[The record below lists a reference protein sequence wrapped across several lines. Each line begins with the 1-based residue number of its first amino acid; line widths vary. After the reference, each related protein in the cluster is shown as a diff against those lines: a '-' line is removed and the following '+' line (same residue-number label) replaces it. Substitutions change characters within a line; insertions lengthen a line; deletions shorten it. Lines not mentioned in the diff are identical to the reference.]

1 MFKPYVGGAWKPP
14 KADCDSFTP
23 QSMFG
28 VSRKICIRNCVTER
42 IPVYEHIL
50 GGVSTATAAFTDKDT
65 LTVSGSGT
73 AVVTLEHRWKDQQY
87 SAGTAVDTI
96 NVGGVT
102 FTRSGTRGKTTQTI
116 SLTAGT
122 YAITYTGLHPT
133 GGYNVEVN
141 QEYGTNKT
149 IVFRDGHGSDVNGR
163 FSILSNSISSDH
175 MYSIS
180 NSQPGG
186 YASKSTPH
194 FYGHASQGARGSV
207 PVYISYSSTTV
218 DHMLTTDPTG
228 EVSTM
233 NAAGMGSRDT
243 VLFYGFSD
251 KQDMISELMD
261 GEIAAPLYRYYS
273 PQSNDHRYTL
283 TPIGGPPL
291 ESNLREGFFNLT
303 DKAETYLNFT
313 FNCQKGSAA
322 YDNTM
327 GWYVTNANNEPIHG
341 RVLLE
346 NATDASG
353 RFDFKV
359 TADELNPYIPCK
371 LGFFMIPDGDNR
383 GTSKGDAVT
392 FTNTGNGWRID
403 QSTSAQSQNLVAF
416 SQPHLNK
423 DGKDM
428 TRWPDRT
435 WQYWEDLID
444 NPDNDFND
452 MKLSYHLRYGDSEYL
467 YEGIQCYVFTN
478 PAVPE
483 YADIVTQDTSCDS
496 TIFKKE
502 FRNIAMTRNECGK
515 MNEAKE
521 SFGCANCTGGVSYK
535 LNTTQSVRVRRN
547 ANLSIRSNGGMT
559 GGYGDCTEFTWAL
572 RRNGTEF
579 YEKRS
584 KVRDWEKIGKT
595 LVQFAVAKGDKITFQ
610 LKSIDSGHY
619 NGRVTPSMS
628 IRDEDTGE
636 FLFHWDLL
644 LTTVSNSYRTSNPAQ
659 NNGNLA
665 SHEPTEPCG
674 LPISFQ
680 MFNYEEDDDDNT
692 KENYT
697 TVLSNRV
704 VSTSQGVSGNGL
716 EVRGAGETN
725 NMMFVNYSKV
735 SDLNDGDTGFIETEG
750 ANGIVLKLKYTIH
763 DAEEFE
769 TNWELV
775 EVLDYGAGGFQ
786 VNDEFNIIVGEVPED
801 EQEDFLYGRNEY
813 YLGIKVTGINDVE
826 CPQGANSDGE
836 ILDISIGSQAA
847 FLSQPRQIDQ
857 LVVNNKVMQSNEYV
871 VNMDEM
877 LGSFFRIDESNQ
889 AQSFHEYFLKQTSLG
904 NAVEFM
910 TDYFDEESKGKGLR
924 FRLKIRITYKLAY
937 QNGDP
942 VRYNRY
948 GFFGNVSI
956 HQVMDYGKAYS
967 EGFIMRADWPPT
979 QLQYTQGKEPQS
991 PYYPKQTDL
1000 PRNVRVRD
1008 ATNSRYKRNARF
1020 AIYQQMHDKTSQV
1033 WYSNQN
1039 AYLPNQQRWFDIIA
1053 TEVN

>member
-1 MFKPYVGGAWKPP
+1 
-14 KADCDSFTP
+14 
-23 QSMFG
+23 
-28 VSRKICIRNCVTER
+28 
-42 IPVYEHIL
+42 
-50 GGVSTATAAFTDKDT
+50 
-65 LTVSGSGT
+65 
-73 AVVTLEHRWKDQQY
+73 
-87 SAGTAVDTI
+87 
-96 NVGGVT
+96 
-102 FTRSGTRGKTTQTI
+102 
-116 SLTAGT
+116 
-122 YAITYTGLHPT
+122 
-133 GGYNVEVN
+133 
-141 QEYGTNKT
+141 
-149 IVFRDGHGSDVNGR
+149 
-163 FSILSNSISSDH
+163 
-175 MYSIS
+175 
-180 NSQPGG
+180 
-186 YASKSTPH
+186 
-194 FYGHASQGARGSV
+194 
-207 PVYISYSSTTV
+207 
-218 DHMLTTDPTG
+218 
-228 EVSTM
+228 
-233 NAAGMGSRDT
+233 
-243 VLFYGFSD
+243 
-251 KQDMISELMD
+251 
-261 GEIAAPLYRYYS
+261 
-273 PQSNDHRYTL
+273 
-283 TPIGGPPL
+283 
-291 ESNLREGFFNLT
+291 
-303 DKAETYLNFT
+303 
-313 FNCQKGSAA
+313 
-322 YDNTM
+322 
-327 GWYVTNANNEPIHG
+327 
-341 RVLLE
+341 
-346 NATDASG
+346 
-353 RFDFKV
+353 
-359 TADELNPYIPCK
+359 
-371 LGFFMIPDGDNR
+371 MIPDGDNR

-521 SFGCANCTGGVSYK
+521 SFGCAKCTGGVSYK

-595 LVQFAVAKGDKITFQ
+595 LVQFVVAKGDKITFQ

-750 ANGIVLKLKYTIH
+750 ANGIVLKLKIH
-763 DAEEFE
+763 N
-769 TNWELV
+769 TRCRR
-775 EVLDYGAGGFQ
+775 
-786 VNDEFNIIVGEVPED
+786 I
-801 EQEDFLYGRNEY
+801 RN
-813 YLGIKVTGINDVE
+813 
-826 CPQGANSDGE
+826 
-836 ILDISIGSQAA
+836 
-847 FLSQPRQIDQ
+847 
-857 LVVNNKVMQSNEYV
+857 
-871 VNMDEM
+871 
-877 LGSFFRIDESNQ
+877 
-889 AQSFHEYFLKQTSLG
+889 
-904 NAVEFM
+904 
-910 TDYFDEESKGKGLR
+910 
-924 FRLKIRITYKLAY
+924 
-937 QNGDP
+937 
-942 VRYNRY
+942 
-948 GFFGNVSI
+948 
-956 HQVMDYGKAYS
+956 
-967 EGFIMRADWPPT
+967 
-979 QLQYTQGKEPQS
+979 
-991 PYYPKQTDL
+991 
-1000 PRNVRVRD
+1000 
-1008 ATNSRYKRNARF
+1008 
-1020 AIYQQMHDKTSQV
+1020 
-1033 WYSNQN
+1033 
-1039 AYLPNQQRWFDIIA
+1039 
-1053 TEVN
+1053 